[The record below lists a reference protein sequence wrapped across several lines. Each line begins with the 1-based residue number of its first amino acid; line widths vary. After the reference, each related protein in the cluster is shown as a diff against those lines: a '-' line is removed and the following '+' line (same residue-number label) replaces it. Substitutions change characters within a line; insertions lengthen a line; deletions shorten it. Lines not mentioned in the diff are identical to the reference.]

1 MVYFTSIIV
10 MIREGEVRM
19 KKLLGFIL
27 SAMLLFGMFPPITN
41 AATNDLAFC
50 NQYAGVKKI
59 WWDGMELK
67 SGQIGRLM
75 VQKDTEL
82 FKLNGEK
89 KTYARTLKA
98 GEFYRIYAFKPGM
111 LSVGGGYYV
120 NRDTKV
126 KYETPSKTKLRAA
139 QCINNPYGS
148 QSNPSSIGESWN
160 VTIDPR
166 GWDGIRKYEI
176 KLVETITDAQKTA
189 ELVEQAS
196 SYNHAPSEGKKYI
209 LAKFNVKLIEN
220 YNTRAWDISS
230 SDFTAARKNGVL
242 YEKYSSVYTAPSPQF
257 MYIYPGESTEGW
269 VVLEVDENDNDPL
282 IIWQRGT
289 EETIWF
295 KTK

>member
-1 MVYFTSIIV
+1 
-10 MIREGEVRM
+10 M
-19 KKLLGFIL
+19 KKLMGFIL
-27 SAMLLFGMFPPITN
+27 AAVLLFGMFPPITN

-89 KTYARTLKA
+89 KTLARTLKA

-139 QCINNPYGS
+139 QCINNPYGF
-148 QSNPSSIGESWN
+148 QGNPSNIGESWDVN
-160 VTIDPR
+160 FKEPW
-166 GWDGIRKYEI
+166 WDGNRHYEI
-176 KLVETITDAQKTA
+176 KLIETITDPQKTA
-189 ELVEQAS
+189 EIVKQAS
-196 SYNHAPSEGKKYI
+196 GYNDPPPVGKKYI
-209 LAKFNVKLIEN
+209 LAKFNIKLLEN
-220 YNTRAWDISS
+220 GNSSWTIYS
-230 SDFTAARKNGVL
+230 SDFTAAKKNGVI
-242 YEKYSSVYTAPSPQF
+242 YNENSYIYKTPSPQF
-257 MYIYPGESTEGW
+257 TSIYSGESTEGW
-269 VVLEVDENDNDPL
+269 VVLLVDVNDNDPL
-282 IIWQRGT
+282 IIWQRGS
-289 EETIWF
+289 EQTIWF